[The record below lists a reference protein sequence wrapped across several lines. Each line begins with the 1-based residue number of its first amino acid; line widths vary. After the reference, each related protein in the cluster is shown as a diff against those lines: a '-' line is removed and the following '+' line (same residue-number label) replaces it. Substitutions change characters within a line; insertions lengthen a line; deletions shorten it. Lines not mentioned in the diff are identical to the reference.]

1 MGNGGPV
8 ADTVVAVL
16 CGGHSRRM
24 GGRAKATL
32 AFADTTVLDRVLT
45 STAGLDLPRILV
57 RAHERVVEDP
67 ELDAQLTATGLP
79 LTRDRHEDSGPLAGL
94 DAAFAA
100 TEARR
105 ILLLACDLPFLTP
118 AFLAWLLEQ
127 GRRESSVVP
136 IDRKKRLHPL
146 CAVYDESCRAE
157 LGLSLDTRR
166 LRLQDFVR
174 TIGARQ
180 LSPDSWSG
188 FDPNERLLTNLNEP
202 ADYETAQ
209 AMVRKW

>member
-67 ELDAQLTATGLP
+67 ALDAQLTATGLP
-79 LTRDRHEDSGPLAGL
+79 LPRDPHKDSGPLAGL

-100 TEARR
+100 QRR
-105 ILLLACDLPFLTP
+105 GTFCCWP
-118 AFLAWLLEQ
+118 ATCP
-127 GRRESSVVP
+127 S
-136 IDRKKRLHPL
+136 
-146 CAVYDESCRAE
+146 
-157 LGLSLDTRR
+157 
-166 LRLQDFVR
+166 
-174 TIGARQ
+174 
-180 LSPDSWSG
+180 
-188 FDPNERLLTNLNEP
+188 
-202 ADYETAQ
+202 
-209 AMVRKW
+209 